1 VATFWKKVRGTSET
15 LFQHGL
21 GGPHIKNNGGVLEHR
36 NATDTAFVIA
46 RGLDPV
52 GADDFATKRYVDQF
66 VQRLNANATTT
77 VVTATA
83 TNLSFAMAANEA
95 WEVEA
100 QLTAQCSGVG
110 GSKFAI
116 GTPAGATIEGWIR
129 SSLGTITTLSYQRI
143 VAVNALNATALHT
156 VATTPGPDVI
166 KFAIVNG
173 AVAGNCVL
181 QIASVTATQTTTLFL
196 GSYWKARRVVSV

>member
-1 VATFWKKVRGTSET
+1 VAAWRKLAGVVGN
-15 LFQHGL
+15 LFQIGL
-21 GGPHIKNNGGVLEHR
+21 GGPQIKNNGGVLEHR
-36 NATDTAFVIA
+36 NAGDSAFAIA

-52 GADDFATKRYVDQF
+52 GADDLTTKRYVDQF

-110 GSKFAI
+110 GSKYAI
-116 GTPAGATIEGWIR
+116 GAPAAATIEGWIR
-129 SSLGTITTLSYQRI
+129 SSLGAITTLSYQRLI
-143 VAVNALNATALHT
+143 AVNTLNATALHT
-156 VATTPGPDVI
+156 VATTPAPDVL
-166 KFAIVNG
+166 KFSIVNG

-181 QIASVTATQTTTLFL
+181 QIASVTAAQTTTLFL